1 MVFWDWVAY
10 IIEEHIENLQ
20 LKANETWVI
29 HNIGGSKI
37 TEIISSSAMGW
48 NASRGQIGLSSG
60 L

>member
-20 LKANETWVI
+20 LKATETWVI
-29 HNIGGSKI
+29 HNIGGNKI
-37 TEIISSSAMGW
+37 TEIISSSVMGW
-48 NASRGQIGLSSG
+48 NASRGQLGISSG